1 MLNTVALAWH
11 QARELDLAIDYYGQA
26 AAVANNGELYYKQ
39 GMLAFEL
46 EDYDLSIKSL
56 TRALASN
63 NLSKRANAVM
73 TMAQAYFYGQRYR
86 KAYRTMQQAAASNN
100 AKVVKNAQLW
110 LKHIKATA
118 LANKV
123 AYQ

>member
-1 MLNTVALAWH
+1 
-11 QARELDLAIDYYGQA
+11 LDLAIDYYGQA
-26 AAVANNGELYYKQ
+26 AAVANNGEFYYKQ

-46 EDYDLSIKSL
+46 EDYDLVIKSL

-63 NLSKRANAVM
+63 NLSKRPNAVM
-73 TMAQAYFYGQRYR
+73 TMAQAYFYSERYR
-86 KAYRTMQQAAASNN
+86 LAYRTMKKAAASNN
-100 AKVVKNAQLW
+100 ARVVKNAQLW

-118 LANKV
+118 LANKI